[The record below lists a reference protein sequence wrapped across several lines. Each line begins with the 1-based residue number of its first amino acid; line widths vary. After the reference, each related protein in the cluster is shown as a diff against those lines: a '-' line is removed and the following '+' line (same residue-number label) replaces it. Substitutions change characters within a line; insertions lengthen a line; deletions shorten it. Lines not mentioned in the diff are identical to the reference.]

1 MGGMSTVG
9 VHEAKTNLSKL
20 LRRDATGEE
29 IVITRS
35 GRPVAKLVPTH
46 PTDRRVLGIDAG
58 RYEVPSDFDESID
71 EELLATFEW

>member
-20 LRRDATGEE
+20 LHRDATGEE

-35 GRPVAKLVPTH
+35 GKPVAKLVPT
-46 PTDRRVLGIDAG
+46 R
-58 RYEVPSDFDESID
+58 PSDSGLWDRH
-71 EELLATFEW
+71 T